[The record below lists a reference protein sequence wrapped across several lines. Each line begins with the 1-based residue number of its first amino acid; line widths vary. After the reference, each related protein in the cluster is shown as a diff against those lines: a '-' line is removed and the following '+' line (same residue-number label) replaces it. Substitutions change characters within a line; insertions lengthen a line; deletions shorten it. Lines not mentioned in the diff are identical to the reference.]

1 MTTTLKV
8 LEQMT
13 TREILIDAKNV
24 TVIDDGQFRYPVR
37 TEAMRAWAAK
47 QGKITASNYDAFCSE
62 VECLGEREV
71 GTPGNKGMIDFCAAL
86 IDAGADL
93 ETLG

>member
-13 TREILIDAKNV
+13 TREILIDAKTV
-24 TVIDDGQFRYPVR
+24 TVIDDGQFRFPVR

-47 QGKITASNYDAFCSE
+47 QGKITASNYDKFCSE

-71 GTPGNKGMIDFCAAL
+71 GTPGNKGMIYFCAAL